1 MDMTI
6 KVILIYG
13 FIAIAYSFLKMKIT
27 KKESEE

>member
-6 KVILIYG
+6 KVNLINR
-13 FIAIAYSFLKMKIT
+13 FIEIAYEFLKIKIT